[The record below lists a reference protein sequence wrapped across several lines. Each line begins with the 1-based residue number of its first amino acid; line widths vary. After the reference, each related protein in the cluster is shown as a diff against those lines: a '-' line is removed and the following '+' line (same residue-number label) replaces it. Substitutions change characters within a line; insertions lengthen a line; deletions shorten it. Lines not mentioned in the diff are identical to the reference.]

1 MRTRS
6 AYHIDY
12 STPNLGGFEVKIWV
26 GNILGTPTYEQVIQA
41 IDERVTVDIAELV
54 NSLLP
59 KTGTGSIKVRYKVD
73 AFDNELPAVF
83 FKTWQ
88 KEYDAFFGYR
98 LFEDGAQFDSELL
111 PLDQFASFDLTTGTT
126 ISSNTI
132 VNPWLEETATEFE
145 GVSFIEFKTFAVP
158 FNGKYNFSMFYY
170 FDEGTYT
177 IRVKFSNNSFAQF
190 DLTVSNITGNFIEAD
205 DIVNCDVKA
214 TMVGT
219 SINDQ
224 QYTFI
229 QVEGGDEV
237 ASPLEVRIEAT
248 RARLYAPSAQ
258 RFFDPQG
265 RDQAV
270 LQTNKSLFWK
280 KGEPTKFAY
289 LINSTFNL
297 SPSAVTWFYTD
308 GTNESTDAF
317 TRDLIPV
324 QPNTKEVERIEINIQ
339 GEDNI
344 VIPVSYIPC
353 TKYQIR
359 KIDFINK
366 FGIRQSIFFYGSS
379 RVSNQNQNESYKS
392 NILVGGAYDVTA
404 HQIKNYN
411 ANGKQTE
418 IINTGYYAESFNP
431 VFEELFLSE
440 RIWIDDKP
448 ATIVS
453 NNFEEL
459 TKLNNDLI
467 NYEITFEYAN
477 DLISNVR

>member
-12 STPNLGGFEVKIWV
+12 TTPNLGGFEVKIWV
-26 GNILGTPTYEQVIQA
+26 GNILGTPTYEQVIRA
-41 IDERVTVDIAELV
+41 IDDRVTVDIAELV

-73 AFDNELPAVF
+73 AFDDDLPAVF

-98 LFEDGAQFDSELL
+98 LFEEGAQFDSELL
-111 PLDQFASFDLTTGTT
+111 PLDQFDAFDLTTGTI
-126 ISSNTI
+126 ISNSTEL
-132 VNPWLEETATEFE
+132 NPWLETTATELT
-145 GVSFIEFKTFAVP
+145 GVSFIEFQTFAVP
-158 FNGKYNFSMFYY
+158 VNGKYNFSMFYY

-177 IRVKFSNNSFAQF
+177 IRVKFSNNSFAEF
-190 DLTVSNITGNFIEAD
+190 DLTVSNISGNSITPVD
-205 DIVNCDVKA
+205 VVNSDIKA

-219 SINDQ
+219 QINDQ

-229 QVEGGDEV
+229 QVEGGEDN
-237 ASPLEVRIEAT
+237 ANPLEVRIEAT
-248 RARLYAPSAQ
+248 SATLYAPSVQ

-265 RDQAV
+265 REQAI

-289 LINSTFNL
+289 LLNSTLKVDTF
-297 SPSAVTWFYTD
+297 AVTWYYTD

-317 TRDLIPV
+317 TKALIPV
-324 QPNTKEVERIEINIQ
+324 QPSTKEVERIEINIQ
-339 GEDNI
+339 GADNI

-459 TKLNNDLI
+459 TRLNNDLI